1 MLDHLLEPADHSKD
15 DYIREQV
22 EERSDEIATI
32 IEQSDLP
39 DWLIE
44 CINWDEVEAKLW
56 DDIEEEMKN
65 EMESQAV
72 ERWEA
77 KQESQRY

>member
-1 MLDHLLEPADHSKD
+1 MFGYLAEPADHSGY
-15 DYIREQV
+15 DYIAGKV
-22 EERSDEIATI
+22 DERSNELD
-32 IEQSDLP
+32 DLLTEAGFP
-39 DWLIE
+39 MWFSE

-56 DDIEEEMKN
+56 DEVEEEIKN

>member
-1 MLDHLLEPADHSKD
+1 MLDHLLEPADHSYD
-15 DYIREQV
+15 DYIREKV
-22 EERSDEIATI
+22 EERSDEILTV

-39 DWLIE
+39 SWLSE

-56 DDIEEEMKN
+56 DDVEEEMKN